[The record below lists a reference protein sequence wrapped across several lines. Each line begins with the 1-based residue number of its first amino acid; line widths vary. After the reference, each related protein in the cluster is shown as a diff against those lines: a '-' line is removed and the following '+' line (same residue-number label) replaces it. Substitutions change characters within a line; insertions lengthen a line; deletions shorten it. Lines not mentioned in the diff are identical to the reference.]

1 MCTAAYVVLVGKDRV
16 EAATLRSSCSLDWL
30 ALYLSALPSTL
41 CRLVLTHGA
50 DAFRKACLAVAH
62 LFGVSGQLSAR
73 PGLRFSAAHPKDAST
88 QEVIGGVSLG
98 STSSLLRWAFQRVVA
113 RVSAL

>member
-1 MCTAAYVVLVGKDRV
+1 MCIAAYVALVGKDRV
-16 EAATLRSSCSLDWL
+16 EAATLPSSCSLDWL

-62 LFGVSGQLSAR
+62 LGVSGQLSAR
-73 PGLRFSAAHPKDAST
+73 TGLRFSAAHPKDAST